1 MFGIFHNKNKDKCRM
16 SKERKKSSLKKILMK
31 SRADYSYSH
40 RVKILILLK
49 IVDSV
54 VPCPEYTLDL
64 KQNYE
69 VDFAYI
75 LYFLVSTSS

>member
-1 MFGIFHNKNKDKCRM
+1 M
-16 SKERKKSSLKKILMK
+16 SKEKSPHKKKILMK
-31 SRADYSYSH
+31 SRADYIYSH

-49 IVDSV
+49 IVGSV

>member
-1 MFGIFHNKNKDKCRM
+1 
-16 SKERKKSSLKKILMK
+16 MK
-31 SRADYSYSH
+31 SRADYIYSH

-49 IVDSV
+49 IVGSV

>member
-1 MFGIFHNKNKDKCRM
+1 
-16 SKERKKSSLKKILMK
+16 MK

-64 KQNYE
+64 KQNFE